1 MTTFEF
7 SLKLD
12 HEVTDAETES
22 LFDAG
27 CDDAG
32 VETGPLGAT
41 IEFGR
46 EAPSLA
52 VAITTA
58 VRDVEKVP
66 GLRVVG
72 LACDN
77 MVTVLDIAQ
86 RAGVTREAARLWA
99 TGQRGGGGFPP
110 PVFMTTGGERLWDW
124 EQVAP
129 WLLRHGTAQQRVHC
143 DISWTDA
150 VDLRILHAAD
160 CVLRARD
167 ALRRAPDGHVREELE
182 RLLEDA

>member
-1 MTTFEF
+1 MYGF
-7 SLKLD
+7 SLKVNR
-12 HEVTDAETES
+12 EVTDAEMEA
-22 LFDAG
+22 LFEAG
-27 CDDAG
+27 CDDAA
-32 VETGPLGAT
+32 VETGPLGTT
-41 IEFGR
+41 IEFDR

-66 GLRVVG
+66 GLLVVG
-72 LACDN
+72 LACAN
-77 MVTVLDIAQ
+77 MVTLLDIAQ

-99 TGQRGGGGFPP
+99 TGQRGGGDFPP
-110 PVFMTTGGERLWDW
+110 AVIMTTGGERLWDW

-129 WLLRHGTAQQRVHC
+129 WLLQHGTARQPVNC
-143 DISWTDA
+143 DVSWTDA

-167 ALRRAPDGHVREELE
+167 ALRREPDDHVRKELE
-182 RLLEDA
+182 RLLADA